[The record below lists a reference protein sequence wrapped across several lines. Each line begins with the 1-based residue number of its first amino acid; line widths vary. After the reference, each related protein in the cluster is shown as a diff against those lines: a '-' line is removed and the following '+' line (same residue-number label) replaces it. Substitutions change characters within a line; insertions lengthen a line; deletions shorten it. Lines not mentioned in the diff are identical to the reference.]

1 MTEETKKEEVKKEET
16 KKVEVPAKF
25 KGIVEEIEKMTVL
38 DLSELVKI
46 LEEKFGVSAAA
57 PVMAMAAQG
66 GVASEGEAKEEKSS
80 FNVELKEVGD
90 KKLEVIKTIRDM
102 MGKGLKEAK
111 DFVDSAVASP
121 QMIKEGATKEEAE
134 SIKKTIEEAGGKVEL
149 K

>member
-1 MTEETKKEEVKKEET
+1 MTEEIKKEET
-16 KKVEVPAKF
+16 QEEEKKSVEVPAKF
-25 KGIVEEIEKMTVL
+25 KKIVEEIEKMTVL
-38 DLSELVKI
+38 ELSELVKI

-57 PVMAMAAQG
+57 PVMAMPASGA
-66 GVASEGEAKEEKSS
+66 VASSESEEEKTS

-90 KKLEVIKTIRDM
+90 KKLEVIKIIRDM

-111 DFVDSAVASP
+111 DFVDAAVASP

-134 SIKKTIEEAGGKVEL
+134 SIKKSIEEAGGKIEL

>member
-1 MTEETKKEEVKKEET
+1 MAEEVKKEE
-16 KKVEVPAKF
+16 KKSVEVPAKF
-25 KGIVEEIEKMTVL
+25 KKIVEEIEKMTVL
-38 DLSELVKI
+38 ELSELVKI

-57 PVMAMAAQG
+57 PVMAMPASGA
-66 GVASEGEAKEEKSS
+66 VASSESEEEKTS

-90 KKLEVIKTIRDM
+90 KKLEVIKIIRDM

-111 DFVDSAVASP
+111 DFVDAAVASP

-134 SIKKTIEEAGGKVEL
+134 KIKKSIEEAGGKIEL